1 MPIPPFRLRLARV
14 AALLIAGASVVAG
27 APLGASAQ
35 TTVVPES
42 RAQVQL
48 SFAPVV
54 KKVVPA
60 VVNVYATRKVQSQV
74 ASPLFDDPLF
84 RQFFGGGGGAP
95 RSRMESSLGSGTI
108 VDRSGLI
115 VTNHHVIKDATDV
128 KVALA
133 DKREFE
139 ADIVLKDERTDLAV
153 IRIRDKGDYP
163 FLDIGDSEALQVG
176 DLVLAV
182 GNPFGVGQ
190 TVTQGIVSAL
200 ARTQVGVADYRFF
213 IQTDAA
219 INPGNSGGAL
229 VDLQG
234 RLVGVPSAI
243 FSKSGGSIGIGF
255 AIPASIVRFVV
266 DQARSGNTVRRP
278 WLGATLE
285 GVTADVAESLG
296 LTRPQG
302 VLVAGLV
309 PGGPAAQAGLRVGDL
324 LLTVDG
330 HEIEDPDGFGYRFG
344 NRPLG
349 GSVKV
354 EMRRGRS
361 PGVVEIAATAAPETV
376 ARDKRVIEGSSPFAG
391 STVYNMSPAVAEELR
406 LPFDLKGV
414 VVAAV
419 ADGSPAARVGFQK
432 GDLVVEVNGQAITDT
447 RTLVRAA
454 QAEAMVWRLVIQR
467 DGQQVRLAFRG

>member
-1 MPIPPFRLRLARV
+1 MMRKLLLAV
-14 AALLIAGASVVAG
+14 LLLGVTAADAGAQS
-27 APLGASAQ
+27 
-35 TTVVPES
+35 TVVPEN
-42 RAQVQL
+42 RAQISL

-54 KKVVPA
+54 KKVAPA
-60 VVNVYATRKVQSQV
+60 VVNVYATRKVQQQ
-74 ASPLFDDPLF
+74 AMSPLFDDPLF
-84 RQFFGGGGGAP
+84 RQFFGGGGGGMP
-95 RSRMESSLGSGTI
+95 RARMESSLGSGTI
-108 VDRSGLI
+108 VDRTGVI

-163 FLDIGDSEALQVG
+163 FAEIGDSDGLQVG
-176 DLVLAV
+176 DLVLAI

-243 FSKSGGSIGIGF
+243 YSKSGGSIGIGF
-255 AIPASIVRFVV
+255 AIPASVVRFVV
-266 DQARSGNTVRRP
+266 DQARTGDKVRRP
-278 WLGATLE
+278 WLGATLDT
-285 GVTADVAESLG
+285 VTADVAESLG
-296 LTRPQG
+296 LSRPQG
-302 VLVAGLV
+302 VLVSALV
-309 PGGPAAQAGLRVGDL
+309 AGGPAIQSGLKVGDL
-324 LLTVDG
+324 ILSVDG
-330 HEIEDPDGFGYRFG
+330 HDVDDPDSFGFRFG

-349 GSVKV
+349 GTVKV
-354 EMRRGRS
+354 EVRRGKS
-361 PGVVEIAATAAPETV
+361 AGTIEIASVAAPETV
-376 ARDKRVIEGSSPFAG
+376 PRDTRTVEGASPFAG
-391 STVYNMSPAVAEELR
+391 STVVNMSPAVAEDLR
-406 LPFDLKGV
+406 LPFDLTGV
-414 VVAAV
+414 AV
-419 ADGSPAARVGFQK
+419 ADVVPGSPASRVGFQK
-432 GDLVVEVNGQAITDT
+432 GDLILEVNGTRIADT
-447 RTLVRAA
+447 RALLRAA
-454 QAEAMVWRLVIQR
+454 DAETFLWRLVIQR

>member
-1 MPIPPFRLRLARV
+1 MKPKISTLLLPLFLA
-14 AALLIAGASVVAG
+14 AALPGL
-27 APLGASAQ
+27 ASAQ
-35 TTVVPES
+35 TVVPES

-54 KKVVPA
+54 RKVAPA
-60 VVNVYATRKVQSQV
+60 VVNVYATRKVEQQ
-74 ASPLFDDPLF
+74 AMSPLFDDPLF
-84 RQFFGGGGGAP
+84 RQFFGGGGAP
-95 RSRMESSLGSGTI
+95 RARMESSLGSGTI
-108 VDRSGLI
+108 VDRSGVI
-115 VTNHHVIKDATDV
+115 VTNHHVIKDATEV

-163 FLDIGDSEALQVG
+163 FAEIGDSESLQVG
-176 DLVLAV
+176 DLVLAI

-200 ARTQVGVADYRFF
+200 ARTQIGVADYRFF

-229 VDLQG
+229 IDLQG

-243 FSKSGGSIGIGF
+243 YSKSGGSIGIGF
-255 AIPASIVRFVV
+255 AIPASVVRFVV
-266 DQARSGNTVRRP
+266 DQARTGNRVQRP

-285 GVTADVAESLG
+285 NVTADVAESLG
-296 LTRPQG
+296 LSRPQG
-302 VLVAGLV
+302 VLVAGLIA
-309 PGGPAAQAGLRVGDL
+309 GGPAAQAGLKVGDL

-330 HEIEDPDGFGYRFG
+330 HEIDDPDSFGFRFG

-349 GSVKV
+349 GAVKV
-354 EMRRGRS
+354 DVRRGKTS
-361 PGVVEIAATAAPETV
+361 GVVAIAAAPAPESV
-376 ARDKRVIEGSSPFAG
+376 PRDKRVIEGGSPFAG
-391 STVYNMSPAVAEELR
+391 ATVMNLSPAVAEELR
-406 LPFDLKGV
+406 LPYELKGV
-414 VVAAV
+414 VLADVAP
-419 ADGSPAARVGFQK
+419 GSPASRVGFQK
-432 GDLVVEVNGQAITDT
+432 GDLVLEVNGVTIADT

-454 QAEAMVWRLVIQR
+454 QTDSVLWRLVIRR

>member
-1 MPIPPFRLRLARV
+1 MKAKSLFLLAL
-14 AALLIAGASVVAG
+14 AALLALPAVGR
-27 APLGASAQ
+27 AQ
-35 TTVVPES
+35 TSVVPEN
-42 RAQVQL
+42 RAQIAL

-54 KKVVPA
+54 RKVAPA
-60 VVNVYATRKVQSQV
+60 VVNVYASRKVESQAV
-74 ASPLFDDPLF
+74 SPLFDDPLF
-84 RQFFGGGGGAP
+84 RQFFGGGGGGAP
-95 RSRMESSLGSGTI
+95 RARMESSLGSGTI

-115 VTNHHVIKDATDV
+115 VTNNHVIKDATEV

-153 IRIRDKGDYP
+153 IRIREKGDYP
-163 FLDIGDSEALQVG
+163 HAEIGDSEGLQVG
-176 DLVLAV
+176 DLVLAI

-255 AIPASIVRFVV
+255 AIPSSIVRFVV
-266 DQARSGNTVRRP
+266 DQARTGNVVRRP
-278 WLGATLE
+278 WLGATLDP
-285 GVTADVAESLG
+285 VNADVAESLG

-302 VLVAGLV
+302 ALISRVI
-309 PGGPAAQAGLRVGDL
+309 PGGPAAKAGLKVGDL
-324 LLTVDG
+324 VLSVDG
-330 HEIEDPDGFGYRFG
+330 HEIDDPDGFGFRFA
-344 NRPLG
+344 NRALG

-354 EMRRGRS
+354 GLRRGKAA
-361 PGVVEIAATAAPETV
+361 GEVEIAAVAAPETV
-376 ARDKRVIEGSSPFAG
+376 PRDVRVIEGSSPFAG
-391 STVYNMSPAVAEELR
+391 ATVVNMSPAVSEEMHLA
-406 LPFDLKGV
+406 FDLMGV
-414 VVAAV
+414 AV
-419 ADGSPAARVGFQK
+419 ADVAPNSPAARVGFQK
-432 GDLVVEVNGQAITDT
+432 GDIVMEVNGLEIADT
-447 RTLVRAA
+447 RTLLSATRK
-454 QAEAMVWRLVIQR
+454 ETYLWRLVIQR
-467 DGQQVRLAFRG
+467 DGHQVRLAFRG

>member
-1 MPIPPFRLRLARV
+1 MQAKIVVSLALALATAV
-14 AALLIAGASVVAG
+14 AAPPS
-27 APLGASAQ
+27 ASAQ
-35 TTVVPES
+35 AQLVPES

-48 SFAPVV
+48 SFAPVLR
-54 KKVVPA
+54 KVQPA
-60 VVNVYATRKVQSQV
+60 VVNVYATRKVQQQ
-74 ASPLFDDPLF
+74 AMSPLFDDPLF

-108 VDRSGLI
+108 VDRSGVI
-115 VTNHHVIKDATDV
+115 VTNHHVIKDATDI

-139 ADIVLKDERTDLAV
+139 ADVVLKDDRTDLAV
-153 IRIRDKGDYP
+153 LRIKEKGDYP
-163 FLDIGDSEALQVG
+163 FAEFGDSDQIEVG
-176 DLVLAV
+176 DLVLAI

-200 ARTQVGVADYRFF
+200 ARTQVGVSDYRFF

-229 VDLQG
+229 IDLQG
-234 RLVGVPSAI
+234 RLVGVPTAI

-255 AIPASIVRFVV
+255 AIPASVVRFVV
-266 DQARSGNTVRRP
+266 DQAKTGNTVRRP

-296 LTRPQG
+296 LPRPQG
-302 VLVAGLV
+302 VLVAGVV
-309 PGGPAAQAGLRVGDL
+309 PDGPAAQAGLKVGDL
-324 LLTVDG
+324 LLAVDG
-330 HEIEDPDGFGYRFG
+330 HDIDDPDSFGFRFG

-349 GSVKV
+349 GKVKV
-354 EMRRGRS
+354 DLKRGKAT
-361 PGVVEIAATAAPETV
+361 GVVEIAAIPAPESV
-376 ARDKRVIEGSSPFAG
+376 PRERRVIEGAAPFAG
-391 STVYNMSPAVAEELR
+391 STVMNLSPAVAEELR

-414 VVAAV
+414 VVAEV
-419 ADGSPAARVGFQK
+419 APGSPASRVGFQK
-432 GDLVVEVNGQAITDT
+432 GDVVVEVNGVTIADT
-447 RTLVRAA
+447 RTLLRAS
-454 QAEAMVWRLVIQR
+454 QAETFLWRLVIQR

>member
-1 MPIPPFRLRLARV
+1 MKAKFLVSLAF
-14 AALLIAGASVVAG
+14 AALFA
-27 APLGASAQ
+27 APFTAAAQ

-48 SFAPVV
+48 SFAPIVR
-54 KKVVPA
+54 KVAPA
-60 VVNVYATRKVQSQV
+60 VVNVYATRKVQQQ
-74 ASPLFDDPLF
+74 AMSPLFDDPLF
-84 RQFFGGGGGAP
+84 RQFFGGGGGSMP
-95 RSRMESSLGSGTI
+95 RARMESSLGSGTI
-108 VDRSGLI
+108 VDRSGVI
-115 VTNHHVIKDATDV
+115 VTNFHVIKDATDV

-163 FLDIGDSEALQVG
+163 FAEIGDSEGLLVG
-176 DLVLAV
+176 DLVLAI

-243 FSKSGGSIGIGF
+243 YSKSGGSIGIGF
-255 AIPASIVRFVV
+255 AIPASVVRFVV
-266 DQARSGNTVRRP
+266 DQAKTGNKVRRP

-285 GVTADVAESLG
+285 SVTADVAESLG
-296 LTRPQG
+296 LSRPQG

-309 PGGPAAQAGLRVGDL
+309 PGGPAAQAGLKVGDL

-330 HEIEDPDGFGYRFG
+330 HEVDDPDSFGFRFG

-349 GSVKV
+349 GAVKV
-354 EMRRGRS
+354 DLRRGKT
-361 PGVVEIAATAAPETV
+361 PTAVQIASVAAPETV
-376 ARDKRVIEGSSPFAG
+376 PRDTRVVEGSSPFAG
-391 STVYNMSPAVAEELR
+391 TTVVNMSPAVAEDLR
-406 LPFDLKGV
+406 LPFDLTGV
-414 VVAAV
+414 AV
-419 ADGSPAARVGFQK
+419 ADVTPGSPASRVGFQK
-432 GDLVVEVNGQAITDT
+432 GDLVLEVNGVKIDDT
-447 RTLVRAA
+447 RTLLRAA
-454 QAEAMVWRLVIQR
+454 QTESFLWRLVIQR

>member
-1 MPIPPFRLRLARV
+1 MQAKFVVSLALTVLTALLAGSGVV
-14 AALLIAGASVVAG
+14 AA
-27 APLGASAQ
+27 Q
-35 TTVVPES
+35 TPVVPEN

-48 SFAPVV
+48 SFAPVA
-54 KKVVPA
+54 KKVAPA
-60 VVNVYATRKVQSQV
+60 VVNVYATRRVQTQ
-74 ASPLFDDPLF
+74 AMSPLFDDPLF

-95 RSRMESSLGSGTI
+95 RARMESSLGSGTI

-115 VTNHHVIKDATDV
+115 VTNFHVIKDATEV

-163 FLDIGDSEALQVG
+163 FAEIGDSDALQVG
-176 DLVLAV
+176 DLVLAI

-200 ARTQVGVADYRFF
+200 ARTQVGIADYRFF

-229 VDLQG
+229 VDLHG
-234 RLVGVPSAI
+234 RLVGVPTAI

-255 AIPASIVRFVV
+255 AVPASVVRFVV
-266 DQARSGNTVRRP
+266 DQAKTGNRVQRP

-285 GVTADVAESLG
+285 NVTADVAESLG
-296 LTRPQG
+296 LGRPQG

-309 PGGPAAQAGLRVGDL
+309 TGGPAAQAGLRVGDL
-324 LLTVDG
+324 LLTIDG
-330 HEIEDPDGFGYRFG
+330 HEIEDPDSFGFRFG

-354 EMRRGRS
+354 EMRRGKA
-361 PGVVEIAATAAPETV
+361 PAVVEIAAIPAPETV
-376 ARDKRVIEGSSPFAG
+376 PRDLRVIEGSSPFAG
-391 STVYNMSPAVAEELR
+391 ATVVNLSPAVAEEMH

-414 VVAAV
+414 AVADV
-419 ADGSPAARVGFQK
+419 ADGSPAGRVGFQK
-432 GDLVVEVNGQAITDT
+432 GDLVLEINGTRIPDT
-447 RTLVRAA
+447 RALLRAT
-454 QAEAMVWRLVIQR
+454 QAETFLWRLVIQR

>member
-1 MPIPPFRLRLARV
+1 MKAKTLVSLAF
-14 AALLIAGASVVAG
+14 AALLAAPIAAI
-27 APLGASAQ
+27 AQ
-35 TTVVPES
+35 TTVVPEN
-42 RAQVQL
+42 RAQIAL
-48 SFAPVV
+48 SFAPIVR
-54 KKVVPA
+54 KVAPA
-60 VVNVYATRKVQSQV
+60 VVNVYATRKVQQQ
-74 ASPLFDDPLF
+74 AMSPLFDDPLF
-84 RQFFGGGGGAP
+84 RQFFGGGGGGMP
-95 RSRMESSLGSGTI
+95 RARMESSLGSGTI

-153 IRIRDKGDYP
+153 IKIRDKGEYP
-163 FLDIGDSEALQVG
+163 FAEIGDSEGLQVG
-176 DLVLAV
+176 DLVLAI

-243 FSKSGGSIGIGF
+243 YSKSGGSIGIGF
-255 AIPASIVRFVV
+255 AIPASVVRFVV
-266 DQARSGNTVRRP
+266 DQAKTGDKVRRP

-285 GVTADVAESLG
+285 NVTADVAESLG
-296 LTRPQG
+296 LPRPQG
-302 VLVAGLV
+302 VLVAGVV
-309 PGGPAAQAGLRVGDL
+309 PGGPAAKAGLRVGDL
-324 LLTVDG
+324 LLTIDG
-330 HEIEDPDGFGYRFG
+330 HEVDDPDSFGFRFG

-349 GSVKV
+349 GAVKV
-354 EMRRGRS
+354 EVRRGKTQ
-361 PGVVEIAATAAPETV
+361 GFVDIAALAAPETV
-376 ARDKRVIEGSSPFAG
+376 PRDQRVIEGSSPFAG
-391 STVYNMSPAVAEELR
+391 STVVNLSPAVSEELR
-406 LPFDLKGV
+406 LPFDLTGV
-414 VVAAV
+414 VVADV
-419 ADGSPAARVGFQK
+419 AAGSPASRVGFQK
-432 GDLVVEVNGQAITDT
+432 GDLILEINGVKIADT
-447 RTLVRAA
+447 RTLLRAA
-454 QAEAMVWRLVIQR
+454 QADTFLWRLVIQR

>member
-1 MPIPPFRLRLARV
+1 MKAKTLVSLAFA
-14 AALLIAGASVVAG
+14 AALAVLPGVASG
-27 APLGASAQ
+27 Q

-42 RAQVQL
+42 RAQIAL

-54 KKVVPA
+54 RKVAPA
-60 VVNVYATRKVQSQV
+60 VVNVYATRKVQQQ
-74 ASPLFDDPLF
+74 AMSPLFDDPLF
-84 RQFFGGGGGAP
+84 RQFFGGGGGMP
-95 RSRMESSLGSGTI
+95 RARMESSLGSGTI

-153 IRIRDKGDYP
+153 IRIREKGDYP
-163 FLDIGDSEALQVG
+163 FAEIGDSENLQVG
-176 DLVLAV
+176 DLVLAI

-229 VDLQG
+229 VDLEG

-243 FSKSGGSIGIGF
+243 YSKSGGSIGIGF
-255 AIPASIVRFVV
+255 AIPASVVRFVV
-266 DQARSGNTVRRP
+266 DQARTGNKVRRP

-285 GVTADVAESLG
+285 RVTADVAESLG
-296 LTRPQG
+296 LSRPQG
-302 VLVAGLV
+302 VLVAGVV
-309 PGGPAAQAGLRVGDL
+309 PGGPAARAGLKVGDL
-324 LLTVDG
+324 LMTIEG
-330 HEIEDPDGFGYRFG
+330 HEVDDPDSFGFRFG

-349 GSVKV
+349 GAAKV
-354 EMRRGRS
+354 EVRRGKS
-361 PGVVEIAATAAPETV
+361 QGFVDIASVAAPETV
-376 ARDKRVIEGSSPFAG
+376 PRDQRVIEGSSPFAG
-391 STVYNMSPAVAEELR
+391 ATVVNMSPAVAEDLR
-406 LPFDLKGV
+406 LPFDLDGV
-414 VVAAV
+414 AV
-419 ADGSPAARVGFQK
+419 ADVAQGSPASRVGFQK
-432 GDLVVEVNGQAITDT
+432 GDLILEINGVDIADT
-447 RTLVRAA
+447 RTLLRAA
-454 QAEAMVWRLVIQR
+454 QADTYLWRLVIQR
-467 DGQQVRLAFRG
+467 DGQKVRLAFRG

>member
-1 MPIPPFRLRLARV
+1 MKAKTLVSLAF
-14 AALLIAGASVVAG
+14 AALFVAPIAAI
-27 APLGASAQ
+27 AQ
-35 TTVVPES
+35 TTVVPEN
-42 RAQVQL
+42 RAQIAL
-48 SFAPVV
+48 SFAPIVR
-54 KKVVPA
+54 KVAPA
-60 VVNVYATRKVQSQV
+60 VVNVYATRKVQQQ
-74 ASPLFDDPLF
+74 AMSPLFDDPLF
-84 RQFFGGGGGAP
+84 RQFFGGGGMP

-153 IRIRDKGDYP
+153 IKIRDKGDYP
-163 FLDIGDSEALQVG
+163 FAEIGDSEGLQVG
-176 DLVLAV
+176 DLVLAI

-243 FSKSGGSIGIGF
+243 YSKSGGSIGIGF
-255 AIPASIVRFVV
+255 AIPATTVRFVV
-266 DQARSGNTVRRP
+266 DQAKTGNKVRRP

-285 GVTADVAESLG
+285 NVTADVAESLG
-296 LTRPQG
+296 LPRPQG
-302 VLVAGLV
+302 VLVAGV
-309 PGGPAAQAGLRVGDL
+309 VAGGPAAQAGLKVGDL
-324 LLTVDG
+324 LLTIDG
-330 HEIEDPDGFGYRFG
+330 HEVDDPDSFGFRFG

-349 GSVKV
+349 GAVKV
-354 EMRRGRS
+354 EVRRGKTQ
-361 PGVVEIAATAAPETV
+361 GVVDIASLAAPETV
-376 ARDKRVIEGSSPFAG
+376 PRDQRVIEGSSPFAG
-391 STVYNMSPAVAEELR
+391 STVVNLSPAVSEELR
-406 LPFDLKGV
+406 LPFDLRGV
-414 VVAAV
+414 AV
-419 ADGSPAARVGFQK
+419 ADVVAGSPASRVGFQK
-432 GDLVVEVNGQAITDT
+432 GDLILEINGVRIGDT
-447 RTLVRAA
+447 RTLLQAA
-454 QAEAMVWRLVIQR
+454 QADTYLWRLVIQR

>member
-1 MPIPPFRLRLARV
+1 MKPTLLPLLASIALTV
-14 AALLIAGASVVAG
+14 LPGLAA
-27 APLGASAQ
+27 AQ
-35 TTVVPES
+35 TPVVPES

-54 KKVVPA
+54 KKVAPA
-60 VVNVYATRKVQSQV
+60 VVNVYATRKVETR
-74 ASPLFDDPLF
+74 AMSPLFDDPLF
-84 RQFFGGGGGAP
+84 RQFFGGGGGVP
-95 RSRMESSLGSGTI
+95 RARMESSLGSGTI

-163 FLDIGDSEALQVG
+163 FAEIGDSEALQVG
-176 DLVLAV
+176 DLVLAI

-200 ARTQVGVADYRFF
+200 ARTQIGVADYRFF

-266 DQARSGNTVRRP
+266 DQAKTGDTVRRP
-278 WLGATLE
+278 WLGATLD
-285 GVTADVAESLG
+285 GVTPDVAESLG

-302 VLVAGLV
+302 VLVSGVVA
-309 PGGPAAQAGLRVGDL
+309 GGPAAKAGLKVGDL
-324 LLTVDG
+324 ILAVDG
-330 HEIEDPDGFGYRFG
+330 HDIDDPDSFGFRFG

-349 GSVKV
+349 GTVTLDL
-354 EMRRGRS
+354 RRGKTATRLE
-361 PGVVEIAATAAPETV
+361 VAASAAPETV
-376 ARDKRVIEGSSPFAG
+376 PRDKRVIEGSSPFAG
-391 STVYNMSPAVAEELR
+391 STIVNLSPAVAEEMR
-406 LPFDLKGV
+406 LSFDLKGV
-414 VVAAV
+414 AITDVAP
-419 ADGSPAARVGFQK
+419 GSPAARVGFQK
-432 GDLVVEVNGQAITDT
+432 GDLVIEVNGTRIDDT
-447 RTLVRAA
+447 RTLARAA
-454 QAEAMVWRLVIQR
+454 QAESFLWRLVIQR